1 MSVRN
6 ALLGLLAQKP
16 RHGYEL
22 RSAFVAMLGGE
33 ANWDLKPAQ
42 VYTTLSRLAE
52 AGLVA
57 QQTTIQDGGPERTI
71 YAITP
76 SGLGELKLW
85 FDSPVEASHQ
95 HDEVYL
101 KLVLSLATGDA
112 NPYHILQ
119 IQRASLYRQLHD
131 VTTQRAAT
139 DPEHDLAIL
148 LLHDQTIMHLEA
160 DLRWLEMVE
169 ARLDDIRSQPVPQP
183 LARSRGRPPKSAKDP
198 PMPEPVSENVTG
210 RLKHE
215 DSVSLENGG
224 TNRSRGKNGHR
235 KN

>member
-6 ALLGLLAQKP
+6 ALLGLLSQKP

-42 VYTTLSRLAE
+42 VYTTLSRLAQ
-52 AGLVA
+52 AGLVVQKA
-57 QQTTIQDGGPERTI
+57 TGQSGGPEKTI

-76 SGLGELKLW
+76 AGQKELMKW

-112 NPYHILQ
+112 DPFNILQ

-131 VTTQRAAT
+131 VTGQRSAA
-139 DPEHDLAIL
+139 DPGRDLAVL

-160 DLRWLEMVE
+160 DLRWLDTVE
-169 ARLDDIRSQPVPQP
+169 ARLDEIRRQPVPAP
-183 LARSRGRPPKSAKDP
+183 AVRSRGRPANSAKDP
-198 PMPEPVSENVTG
+198 PV
-210 RLKHE
+210 
-215 DSVSLENGG
+215 
-224 TNRSRGKNGHR
+224 
-235 KN
+235 

>member
-6 ALLGLLAQKP
+6 ALLGLLAQKS

-52 AGLVA
+52 AGLVKQHATA
-57 QQTTIQDGGPERTI
+57 QSGGPEKTI

-76 SGLGELKLW
+76 AGQKELIKW

-101 KLVLSLATGDA
+101 KLVLSLATGNAD
-112 NPYHILQ
+112 PYHILQ
-119 IQRASLYRQLHD
+119 TQRASLYRQLHD
-131 VTTQRAAT
+131 ATAQRSAT
-139 DPEHDLAIL
+139 DPERDLAIL

-160 DLRWLEMVE
+160 DLRWLDMVE
-169 ARLDDIRSQPVPQP
+169 ARLDDIRKQPVPSP
-183 LARSRGRPPKSAKDP
+183 LARSRGRPPNTAKDP
-198 PMPEPVSENVTG
+198 PVSVPE
-210 RLKHE
+210 RFK
-215 DSVSLENGG
+215 
-224 TNRSRGKNGHR
+224 K
-235 KN
+235 

>member
-33 ANWDLKPAQ
+33 SNWDLKPAQ

-52 AGLVA
+52 AGLVK
-57 QQTTIQDGGPERTI
+57 QQATFQDGGPEKTI

-76 SGLGELKLW
+76 AGQKELVKW
-85 FDSPVEASHQ
+85 FDSPAEATHQ

-101 KLVLSLATGDA
+101 KLVLSLATGNAD
-112 NPYHILQ
+112 PYHVIQ
-119 IQRASLYRQLHD
+119 VQRASLYRQLHD
-131 VTTQRAAT
+131 VTGQRAAT
-139 DPEHDLAIL
+139 NPEHDLAIL

-160 DLRWLEMVE
+160 DLRWLDMVE
-169 ARLDDIRSQPVPQP
+169 ARLDDIRRQPVPSP
-183 LARSRGRPPKSAKDP
+183 LARNRGRPRNTAKGP
-198 PMPEPVSENVTG
+198 PGSNDEQ
-210 RLKHE
+210 
-215 DSVSLENGG
+215 DS
-224 TNRSRGKNGHR
+224 GKF
-235 KN
+235 

>member
-52 AGLVA
+52 AGLVK
-57 QQTTIQDGGPERTI
+57 QQATVQEGGPEKTI

-76 SGLGELKLW
+76 AGLKELKQW
-85 FDSPVEASHQ
+85 FDSPVVASHQ

-101 KLVLSLATGDA
+101 KLVLSLATGNTD
-112 NPYHILQ
+112 PYHILQ
-119 IQRASLYRQLHD
+119 VQRASLYRQLHD
-131 VTTQRAAT
+131 TTSQRSAT
-139 DPEHDLAIL
+139 DPERDLAII

-160 DLRWLEMVE
+160 DLRWLDMVE
-169 ARLDDIRSQPVPQP
+169 GRLDEIRRQPVPAPQT
-183 LARSRGRPPKSAKDP
+183 RSRGRPPNSAKDP
-198 PMPEPVSENVTG
+198 PDAGP
-210 RLKHE
+210 
-215 DSVSLENGG
+215 
-224 TNRSRGKNGHR
+224 
-235 KN
+235 

>member
-52 AGLVA
+52 AGLVK
-57 QQTTIQDGGPERTI
+57 QQATVQEGGPEKTI

-76 SGLGELKLW
+76 AGLKELKQW
-85 FDSPVEASHQ
+85 FDSPVVASHQ

-101 KLVLSLATGDA
+101 KLVLSLATGNTD
-112 NPYHILQ
+112 PYHILQ
-119 IQRASLYRQLHD
+119 VQRASLYRQLHD
-131 VTTQRAAT
+131 TTGQRSAT
-139 DPEHDLAIL
+139 DPECDLAII

-160 DLRWLEMVE
+160 DLRWLDMVE
-169 ARLDDIRSQPVPQP
+169 GRLDEIRRQPVPAP
-183 LARSRGRPPKSAKDP
+183 LTRSRGRPPNSAKDP
-198 PMPEPVSENVTG
+198 PGAGPQCTT
-210 RLKHE
+210 K
-215 DSVSLENGG
+215 
-224 TNRSRGKNGHR
+224 K
-235 KN
+235 

>member
-33 ANWDLKPAQ
+33 SNWDLKPAQ

-52 AGLVA
+52 AGLVE
-57 QQTTIQDGGPERTI
+57 QQATVQDGGPEKTI

-76 SGLGELKLW
+76 AGQKELMKW
-85 FDSPVEASHQ
+85 FDSTAEPSHQ

-101 KLVLSLATGDA
+101 KLVLSLATGNAD
-112 NPYHILQ
+112 PYHILQ
-119 IQRASLYRQLHD
+119 VQRASLYRQLHD
-131 VTTQRAAT
+131 VTGQRAAT
-139 DPEHDLAIL
+139 DPERDLAIL

-160 DLRWLEMVE
+160 DLRWLDMVE
-169 ARLDDIRSQPVPQP
+169 ARLDEANRCLP
-183 LARSRGRPPKSAKDP
+183 LWRAAVAGLVTPPKA
-198 PMPEPVSENVTG
+198 
-210 RLKHE
+210 RL
-215 DSVSLENGG
+215 
-224 TNRSRGKNGHR
+224 THR
-235 KN
+235 EKTRLSSNSKLI

>member
-52 AGLVA
+52 AGLVKQQATA
-57 QQTTIQDGGPERTI
+57 QSGGPEKTI

-76 SGLGELKLW
+76 AGQKELIKW

-112 NPYHILQ
+112 DPYHILQ
-119 IQRASLYRQLHD
+119 VQRASLYRQLHD
-131 VTTQRAAT
+131 TTAQRASA
-139 DPEHDLAIL
+139 DPNHDLAIL

-160 DLRWLEMVE
+160 DLRWLDMVE
-169 ARLDDIRSQPVPQP
+169 ARLDDIRQQPVPAP
-183 LARSRGRPPKSAKDP
+183 LTRSRGRPRHTAKSP
-198 PMPEPVSENVTG
+198 PPESED
-210 RLKHE
+210 E
-215 DSVSLENGG
+215 S
-224 TNRSRGKNGHR
+224 
-235 KN
+235 

>member
-33 ANWDLKPAQ
+33 SNWDLKPAQ

-52 AGLVA
+52 AGLVK
-57 QQTTIQDGGPERTI
+57 QQATVQDGGPEKTI

-76 SGLGELKLW
+76 AGQKELMKW
-85 FDSPVEASHQ
+85 FDSPAETPHQ

-101 KLVLSLATGDA
+101 KLVLSLATGNAD
-112 NPYHILQ
+112 PYHILQ
-119 IQRASLYRQLHD
+119 VQRASLYRQLHD
-131 VTTQRAAT
+131 TTGQRAAT

-160 DLRWLEMVE
+160 DLRWLDMVE
-169 ARLDDIRSQPVPQP
+169 ARLDDIRSQPVPSP
-183 LARSRGRPPKSAKDP
+183 LARSRGRPPNTAKDP
-198 PMPEPVSENVTG
+198 PLPQ
-210 RLKHE
+210 
-215 DSVSLENGG
+215 
-224 TNRSRGKNGHR
+224 GKNKTGQ
-235 KN
+235 

>member
-33 ANWDLKPAQ
+33 SNWDLKPAQ

-52 AGLVA
+52 AGLVKQQSTA
-57 QQTTIQDGGPERTI
+57 QSGGPEKTI

-76 SGLGELKLW
+76 DGLNELKLW
-85 FDSPVEASHQ
+85 FESPVEAAHQ

-112 NPYHILQ
+112 DPYHILQ
-119 IQRASLYRQLHD
+119 VQRASLYRQLHD
-131 VTTQRAAT
+131 TTGQRTAI
-139 DPEHDLAIL
+139 DPGRDLAIL

-160 DLRWLEMVE
+160 DLRWLDMVE
-169 ARLDDIRSQPVPQP
+169 ARLDDIRSQPVPAP
-183 LARSRGRPPKSAKDP
+183 LVRSRGRPRNTAKGP
-198 PMPEPVSENVTG
+198 PIPQKEKELAET
-210 RLKHE
+210 L
-215 DSVSLENGG
+215 
-224 TNRSRGKNGHR
+224 
-235 KN
+235 